1 MKKMITYYKPYMRV
15 FWTDM
20 FFATLSAAV
29 ALIIPLVVRYVTYN
43 LVYREPAEILHQ
55 AAYIA
60 IGLFALVAVDC
71 YSKFYICNYGHVMG
85 AKIEYDMRAEIFAHY
100 QKLSF
105 AFYDNQK
112 VGQLSADHSC
122 EHQPDACSC
131 GFCNSAVH
139 AALCIC
145 PE

>member
-1 MKKMITYYKPYMRV
+1 MRV

-60 IGLFALVAVDC
+60 IGLFAPGGGLTVTVN
-71 YSKFYICNYGHVMG
+71 STFVIT
-85 AKIEYDMRAEIFAHY
+85 DM
-100 QKLSF
+100 
-105 AFYDNQK
+105 
-112 VGQLSADHSC
+112 
-122 EHQPDACSC
+122 
-131 GFCNSAVH
+131 
-139 AALCIC
+139 
-145 PE
+145 